1 LAPHPNPLGRRDG
14 LQQTVR
20 SAVIAG
26 HRLGYPVSI
35 VFIPFLLIL
44 FLGVAQFFVG
54 SVRTK
59 RAVSADRAAHQKR
72 LRLVGA
78 GILTGGLLIAAS
90 IDMQAVLDDA
100 AQQSAP
106 GADRRQFQ
114 LTFAPA
120 ETKRSE
126 LAQEMVT
133 GKAGVLGTEVTQWV
147 LSLGHGRRLAYTV
160 AVVSVAG
167 FLICLF
173 LAHPHLADPQAP
185 ETPGGAPGA

>member
-1 LAPHPNPLGRRDG
+1 M
-14 LQQTVR
+14 
-20 SAVIAG
+20 
-26 HRLGYPVSI
+26 SI

-44 FLGVAQFFVG
+44 FIGVARFFVG

-59 RAVSADRAAHQKR
+59 RVVSEERAAKQKR
-72 LRLVGA
+72 LRLLGTGFLV
-78 GILTGGLLIAAS
+78 GGLLVAAS
-90 IDMQAVLDDA
+90 IDMRAALDEA
-100 AQQSAP
+100 AAQSAP

-120 ETKRSE
+120 ETKKSE

-160 AVVSVAG
+160 ATASVVT

-173 LAHPHLADPQAP
+173 LAHPHLEDPRAP
-185 ETPGGAPGA
+185 ESPGGSPGS